1 MGCSC
6 NKKSMRNSINN
17 RPIVGPRSVKSPSN
31 TLPTQARI
39 QAQNQPTPKS
49 TSPSGLSEDR
59 RNIERIRR
67 EAIRKAL
74 GK

>member
-6 NKKSMRNSINN
+6 NKKAMRTSSSN
-17 RPIVGPRSVKSPSN
+17 RPIIGPKSVRSPSRV
-31 TLPTQARI
+31 LPTQARI
-39 QAQNQPTPKS
+39 QAQNPPTPKS
-49 TSPSGLSEDR
+49 TSPSGLSDDR